1 MPKDG
6 LMLHTHTK
14 VTFGVIFSCPT
25 LTDQVDVITKLL
37 LQKWWHF
44 FFQILKALP
53 ICSCIHL
60 LKVLV

>member
-44 FFQILKALP
+44 FFK
-53 ICSCIHL
+53 S
-60 LKVLV
+60 